1 MNRLSIPFRQRRLD
15 WLLVAFFVINFFF
28 ITYIVD
34 LEQLVIPDPSAYR
47 QPVWPPPVML
57 NIIHAYG
64 SAYDPLL
71 MARPQ
76 WWKDTIW
83 LDVLFYGP
91 FYAMAIN
98 AFVRGR
104 EWIRIPAIFYS
115 GMMFADVFI
124 ILGEEIAGPHASP
137 HLPVV
142 LALNLP
148 WLLLPIVLTIRL
160 WNEHPFTMEARE
172 PENILVGPKFLD
184 SSRQA

>member
-1 MNRLSIPFRQRRLD
+1 MNRTPIPLRNRRLD
-15 WLLVAFFVINFFF
+15 WLIVAFFVINFFF

-34 LEQLVIPDPSAYR
+34 LEQLVIPDPTQYR
-47 QPVWPPPVML
+47 QPAWPPPVML
-57 NIIHAYG
+57 NMIHSYG
-64 SAYDPLL
+64 STFDPLL

-76 WWKDTIW
+76 WWKNTIW

-98 AFVRGR
+98 AFLRGR

-142 LALNLP
+142 LTLNLP
-148 WLLLPIVLTIRL
+148 WLLMPIVLTIRL
-160 WNEHPFTMEARE
+160 WKEHPFTREAAE
-172 PENILVGPKFLD
+172 AEQVLVPQ
-184 SSRQA
+184 RAT

>member
-1 MNRLSIPFRQRRLD
+1 MQRTTIPFRQRRLD
-15 WLLVAFFVINFFF
+15 WLFVAFFMINFFF

-34 LEQLVIPDPSAYR
+34 LEQLVIADPEQYT
-47 QPVWPPPVML
+47 QPAWPPPAML
-57 NIIHAYG
+57 RIIHSYG
-64 SAYDPLL
+64 STYDPLL

-76 WWKDTIW
+76 WWKNTIW

-91 FYAMAIN
+91 FYLMAIN
-98 AFVRGR
+98 AFLRGR

-124 ILGEEIAGPHASP
+124 IVGEEIAGPHASP

-148 WLLLPIVLTIRL
+148 WLLLPILLTIRL
-160 WNEHPFTMEARE
+160 WNEHPFSREAEE
-172 PENILVGPKFLD
+172 PEIISVAPNPSL
-184 SSRQA
+184 SA